1 MCKKAT
7 GNAAGSRAANFL
19 QLKRKVFEG
28 KNNAKFL
35 CENERKKNRSKKGVI
50 LHNSDTND
58 FYDHGL
64 KNYKDMKP

>member
-7 GNAAGSRAANFL
+7 GNEAGSPAANFL

-28 KNNAKFL
+28 ETNAKL
-35 CENERKKNRSKKGVI
+35 VCENVRKKKSKKGVI